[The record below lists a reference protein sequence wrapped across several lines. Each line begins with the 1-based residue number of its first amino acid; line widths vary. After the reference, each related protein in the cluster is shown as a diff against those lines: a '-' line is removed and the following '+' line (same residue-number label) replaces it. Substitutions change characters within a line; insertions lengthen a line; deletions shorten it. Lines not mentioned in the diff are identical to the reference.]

1 MYENYNKMEDNLRIV
16 QRRLH
21 QMAAPNM
28 RRYGLVRQ
36 VGPWTPTQ
44 EDLIEIFATPQKFGN
59 GNYPR
64 DYDTI
69 EPDAVPNGVDP
80 DLLYMPLNLGGGFS
94 LFDGKVVEPPIYD
107 ARVTAPGKK
116 MWGQPL
122 EHLGKMAMRI
132 AVGSE
137 IISTKP
143 KPSVDPDPEVLP
155 KPPKDPKDPKDP
167 DSKDPPLTKEEWEII
182 KNYQKEFM
190 YTRMTPFG
198 PLYSPQEMI
207 KIWEQMTQDEKRFAT
222 KALTEFRKLSDDEK
236 FYEWH
241 NPNSVMRRVYTLY
254 TGEQAAYY
262 TWDFMKKALQF
273 AFIAALFAAKI
284 YSS

>member
-16 QRRLH
+16 QQRL
-21 QMAAPNM
+21 QQLNAPNM

-44 EDLIEIFATPQKFGN
+44 EDLIEIFAPPQKYGN

-64 DYDTI
+64 DYDSI

-80 DLLYMPLNLGGGFS
+80 DLLYMPLSLGGGFS
-94 LFDGKVVEPPIYD
+94 LFDGKVVDPPIYD
-107 ARVTAPGKK
+107 ARVSAPGKK
-116 MWGQPL
+116 LWGQPL

-137 IISTKP
+137 IIANKP
-143 KPSVDPDPEVLP
+143 LP
-155 KPPKDPKDPKDP
+155 
-167 DSKDPPLTKEEWEII
+167 SKDPEGPPLPPGGGSGTKDEPLTQQEWTII
-182 KNYQKEFM
+182 KNYQNEYMK
-190 YTRMTPFG
+190 TRMTPWG

-207 KIWEQMTQDEKRFAT
+207 NIWKQMTQDEKLLAT
-222 KALTEFRKLSDDEK
+222 KALTRFRQMSDDEK
-236 FYEWH
+236 FNEWH
-241 NPNSVMRRVYTLY
+241 DEKSIMRRIYTLY

-262 TWDFMKKALQF
+262 TVDFLQKASQF
-273 AFIAALFAAKI
+273 AFIALLFAAKI
-284 YSS
+284 YSA